1 MVGGSETKYK
11 NKRQMDHLRVLRA
24 LVVVGEVKKSFE
36 TKDNACRQVPKEAQ
50 VPWERQFF
58 LQRSVGG

>member
-1 MVGGSETKYK
+1 MKQNIKIKDKWITI
-11 NKRQMDHLRVLRA
+11 RVPRA

-36 TKDNACRQVPKEAQ
+36 TKDNACRQVPKKAQ